1 MKEKLLA
8 FLPSFNRLCL
18 GMFLGVFL
26 LLTGCVRYD
35 LGVNF
40 QHQHGGA
47 IVQHIRLGE
56 QLTSLGS
63 LSGSNSGFSPGET
76 WLASITQR
84 TQQITSGKIKQI
96 SPEEVVVTIPFS
108 NGKQLV
114 SSFNQFFN
122 PREHKAS
129 QLAKLDS
136 SDLVQLQS
144 DITLNQSNLLFLER
158 NKLRLQVDLRPL
170 GVLSDGGNV
179 IIGAGEILDL
189 QFQLHTPWGAKSD
202 GDIAP
207 LVSDGGHQLVWRL
220 ETGKI
225 NDIEAVF
232 WLPSYLGIGTLVIV
246 LLMVGGFYWKY
257 KHFPGFSS

>member
-8 FLPSFNRLCL
+8 FFPSFNGLWL
-18 GMFLGVFL
+18 GMFLSVSL

-40 QHQHGGA
+40 QHQQSGA
-47 IVQHIRLGE
+47 IVQHIRLGK
-56 QLTSLGS
+56 QLTSLGY
-63 LSGSNSGFSPGET
+63 LPGSNSGFSPGKT

-84 TQQITSGKIKQI
+84 AQQLQGKIKQI
-96 SPEEVVVTIPFS
+96 SPEEVEVTIPFS
-108 NGKQLV
+108 NGKELV

-122 PREHKAS
+122 PKEHKDS
-129 QLAKLDS
+129 QLAKFDS

-158 NKLRLQVDLRPL
+158 NKLHLQVDLRPL

-179 IIGAGEILDL
+179 IIGPGEILDL

-225 NDIEAVF
+225 NDIEAIF
-232 WLPSYLGIGTLVIV
+232 WLPSYLGIGTLVII

-257 KHFPGFSS
+257 KHFTL

>member
-8 FLPSFNRLCL
+8 FFPSFNGLWL
-18 GMFLGVFL
+18 GMFLSVSL

-56 QLTSLGS
+56 QLTSLGY
-63 LSGSNSGFSPGET
+63 LPGSNSGFSPGET

-84 TQQITSGKIKQI
+84 AQQLQGKI
-96 SPEEVVVTIPFS
+96 EEVEVTIPFS
-108 NGKQLV
+108 NGKKLV

-122 PREHKAS
+122 PRKQKAS
-129 QLAKLDS
+129 QLAKFDD

-144 DITLNQSNLLFLER
+144 EISLEQSNLLLLER

-179 IIGAGEILDL
+179 IIGPGEILDL
-189 QFQLHTPWGAKSD
+189 QFQLHTPWGAKSE
-202 GDIAP
+202 GSIAP

-232 WLPSYLGIGTLVIV
+232 WLPSYFGIGTLLII

-257 KHFPGFSS
+257 KHFPGLSS